1 LRLAVHLLTISL
13 RPISQV
19 AYLIFM
25 TGSDK
30 YDIRLTEFAV
40 RAANSTSALSLVAGS
55 DKLRF
60 CDSSFISF
68 TTASRLLERK
78 YDLITEKCNIHGDI
92 NFKSREYELHLREIE
107 SCFQKSPHVG
117 SMNCTYVKLRAV
129 SRTRHTSGV

>member
-1 LRLAVHLLTISL
+1 
-13 RPISQV
+13 
-19 AYLIFM
+19 M

-92 NFKSREYELHLREIE
+92 NFKSREYGLHLREIE
-107 SCFQKSPHVG
+107 SFFHQSPYVG
-117 SMNCTYVKLRAV
+117 SIKPICVKLRAV
-129 SRTRHTSGV
+129 SSTLHKPGA